1 MANYSRKLRIEVD
14 LRGKR
19 KNREDNRVCGKNEK
33 SVRRGWD
40 SISEST
46 GRNEEASGQRKKE
59 SRDMESG
66 RQSDVEYKRLGVQR
80 ITSKKTSRL
89 ICQSIYH

>member
-1 MANYSRKLRIEVD
+1 MLAEFAINNKVHLTTKVSPFMANYSRKLRIEVD

-19 KNREDNRVCGKNEK
+19 KNREDNRVCEKNEK

-46 GRNEEASGQRKKE
+46 GRNEETSG
-59 SRDMESG
+59 
-66 RQSDVEYKRLGVQR
+66 
-80 ITSKKTSRL
+80 
-89 ICQSIYH
+89 